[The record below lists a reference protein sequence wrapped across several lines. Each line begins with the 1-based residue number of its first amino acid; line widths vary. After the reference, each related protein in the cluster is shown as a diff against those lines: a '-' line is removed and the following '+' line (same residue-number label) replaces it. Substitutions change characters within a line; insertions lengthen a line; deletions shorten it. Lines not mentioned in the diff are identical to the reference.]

1 MANKDPS
8 KTEKATPKR
17 VTKARNEGNVLT
29 SPDVSSMIMILIGT
43 ALLFMLTPTIRDGFK
58 VALMQGMD
66 IDCRQDWNEESLT
79 AGGNF
84 AMIML
89 MQILGPSVTILTIFG
104 IISMRLQVGK
114 YFSVQTL
121 KWKFDFI
128 NPKRGLMS
136 LMPNKQ
142 NFVNLGLTIG
152 KVILIGG
159 LVYVSIKSKMD
170 AIKELGTLPI
180 HESIEWMSL
189 ECLFLVLKIMALFIF
204 IAIAD
209 YAFKRKKY
217 FDDLKMSKQEVKD
230 ERRNSEGDPMIK
242 GKIRSKM
249 RELLRGQMMRQVP
262 DADVIVTNPTHVA
275 VAIKYEIGSF
285 APMVV
290 AKGLRKRAER
300 IKLIARQYDI
310 PIIEAPPL
318 ARSLYRNIKVNT
330 FITADFYTPV
340 AAILARIHRSGRKF
354 RQYKPPEAVIKRQ
367 EAAKARAER
376 KAKLSG

>member
-8 KTEKATPKR
+8 KTEKPTKKR
-17 VTKARNEGNVLT
+17 ITKARNEGNVLT
-29 SPDVSSMIMILIGT
+29 SPDIGSMIIILVGT
-43 ALLFMLTPTIRDGFK
+43 AVLFMLAPALRDGFRT
-58 VALMQGMD
+58 ALMHCMD

-79 AGGNF
+79 AGGTF
-84 AMIML
+84 SML
-89 MQILGPSVTILTIFG
+89 TLMRILGPSVTILTVFG
-104 IISMRLQVGK
+104 VISMRLQVGK
-114 YFSVQTL
+114 YFSIKPL

-128 NPKRGLMS
+128 NPKRGLTS
-136 LMPNKQ
+136 LVPNKQ
-142 NFVNLGLTIG
+142 NLVNLGLTMG
-152 KVILIGG
+152 KVVLIGG
-159 LVYVSIKSKMD
+159 LVYISIKSQMNE
-170 AIKELGTLPI
+170 IRELGTLSLHDSI
-180 HESIEWMSL
+180 SWMCWESV
-189 ECLFLVLKIMALFIF
+189 FLILKIMALFIF
-204 IAIAD
+204 IAAAD

-217 FDDLKMSKQEVKD
+217 FDDLKMSKQEIKD
-230 ERRNSEGDPMIK
+230 ERKNSEGDPMIK

-249 RELLRGQMMRQVP
+249 REILRSQMMRQVP

-275 VAIKYEIGSF
+275 VAIKYEIGGF

-330 FITADFYTPV
+330 FITVDFYTPV
-340 AAILARIHRSGRKF
+340 AAILARLHRSGRKF
-354 RQYKPPEAVIKRQ
+354 RHYKPQEAVLKRQ